1 MDQGNVMETFKK
13 LSIAILLMYVS
24 AAHSAGPASPQ
35 VAVVKQFI
43 AAFNKHDSSAM
54 ANFVIDEI
62 EWLSI
67 NGEKISTETKGK
79 DELIK
84 TVDSYFKSCPSCRTR
99 LTNIAST
106 PNRVSAIEI
115 ASWQGK
121 NGSKSQRSISVYEF
135 SGELISRVYYFPAE
149 K

>member
-1 MDQGNVMETFKK
+1 MESFKK
-13 LSIAILLMYVS
+13 LSIALLLMTASTVQ
-24 AAHSAGPASPQ
+24 SAGAPSPQ
-35 VAVVKQFI
+35 VAVVKRFI
-43 AAFNKHDSSAM
+43 VAFNAHDSAAM
-54 ANFVIDEI
+54 ASLVIDDI

-67 NGEKISTETKGK
+67 NAEQISTETKGK

-99 LTNIAST
+99 LSDIAST

-115 ASWQGK
+115 ASWQGAK
-121 NGSKSQRSISVYEF
+121 GSRSQRSISVYEF